1 MLTARE
7 ILGEGKL
14 VARRLSRYERRPQ
27 QLAMADAVG
36 AAIADRKHLI
46 VEAGTGVGKS
56 FGYLVPA
63 ILAAT
68 ANQADSVDDAERP
81 PRIVVST
88 HTIGLQEQLMT
99 SDLPLLASAIPR
111 EFTAVLGKGRGNY
124 LSLRRLQTALKAAA
138 TTFTDPDDF
147 AQLETLRKWSE
158 ATGDGSR
165 SDLDFRPSPAV
176 WDEVAS
182 DSGNC
187 LGRTCPTYNDC
198 FYFRARRRLSHAQ
211 ILVVNHALLFSDLSL
226 RRVGVSLLPDYD
238 VLILDEAHT
247 VEAVASDHLGMSVSS
262 AQVHFALRR
271 LYNDQ
276 ANKGLL
282 VTHGLGEA
290 QRQVVNC
297 YHAADEFFFDLLAW
311 WQQNGGDSGRFNGR
325 VRQPGIV
332 NNPLSE
338 ALRGLARS
346 LRNHVRTLDDEAV
359 RIDFVSAEQR
369 LTALAAEIEDWRL
382 QAAADTVYWLELQRR
397 RRGGDNVKLLAAP
410 LHVGGMLREHL
421 FDKTSTVIL
430 TSATLSTGGERG
442 FDFFQQQIGLS
453 GAVSLQLG
461 SPFDYS
467 RQARVVVVD
476 DLADPRRDAALHER
490 QSIAAI
496 RHYAGATDGHAF
508 VLFTSYDMLRRVAA
522 ALEPWMTQSGLTVYA
537 QGDGLLP
544 GRLLQ
549 RFKAQPRGILFGTA
563 TFWQGVDVPGDA
575 LQTVVITKLPFS
587 VPDQPLLEARFEA
600 IREAGGD
607 PFRDYQLPE
616 AIIKFKQGFGRLIR
630 TATDTGTV
638 VVLDPRIK
646 TQRYGRLFLR
656 ALPNCPV
663 VYEKLV
669 SRGEPH

>member
-147 AQLETLRKWSE
+147 AQLETLRKWSQ

-198 FYFRARRRLSHAQ
+198 FYFQARRRLSHAQ

-338 ALRGLARS
+338 ALRALARS

-522 ALEPWMTQSGLTVYA
+522 ALGPWMTQSGLTVYA

-638 VVLDPRIK
+638 VVLDPRIM